1 MIPARIEYMS
11 FNDYKNRPIIKIYDN
26 KQKQEISFTNLFN
39 NTKYILSDFRTLAII
54 WDDLIPREGMS
65 LESKQVEILQWL
77 GGKRYAYDI
86 LAIIKWL
93 QAECD
98 IDTAMILHEIE
109 SKKYNERV
117 ASCSVLVR
125 ECEI

>member
-11 FNDYKNRPIIKIYDN
+11 FNDYKNKPIIKIYDN

-109 SKKYNERV
+109 SKNTMKE
-117 ASCSVLVR
+117 
-125 ECEI
+125 